1 LQMVSPAELERYE
14 TEQFRI
20 EAEAEAIAMR
30 TEAEYL
36 ARRQLQKNAKA
47 PNTNKRSHM
56 LSGLG
61 RAVEP
66 SARARGRSRGRR
78 GRGRGRSRG
87 LMLSFRQLTDDMDEE
102 LVDIEPTAFKRPTE
116 NIRQPMQISPG
127 VVRSAFVANS
137 ALSVSPVL
145 QTFSTSYPQQEHS
158 DLSELEDEE
167 DVTLAGRAAKSIT
180 SATMQS
186 CDLPAPTIEVEGEDD
201 SKDYL
206 YNRPRGMESISSS
219 QLLPVTATISPSTDE
234 FLQAVSIVAPSSV
247 RDSSPSATVSLTAV
261 DVSQHTTHSS
271 DGSPI
276 AVSDSDDALH
286 AQPPPPSHEI
296 NEDMNNDIIHMHTTH
311 SDPQS
316 LEHENNDCADADGA
330 EEYVVEAIIEHFQED
345 GKMYYLVKWEGY
357 EDSHDWLPE
366 EDLDGAADLVA
377 EYKERVGGKNKRV
390 KIR

>member
-1 LQMVSPAELERYE
+1 MVSPAELERYE

-36 ARRQLQKNAKA
+36 ACRQLQKNAKA
-47 PNTNKRSHM
+47 PNTNKRSRM
-56 LSGLG
+56 LSGLR

-66 SARARGRSRGRR
+66 SARGKGRSIGRQ
-78 GRGRGRSRG
+78 GKGRGRSGG

-102 LVDIEPTAFKRPTE
+102 LVDIEPTAFKSPTE

-137 ALSVSPVL
+137 ALSV
-145 QTFSTSYPQQEHS
+145 
-158 DLSELEDEE
+158 
-167 DVTLAGRAAKSIT
+167 
-180 SATMQS
+180 
-186 CDLPAPTIEVEGEDD
+186 
-201 SKDYL
+201 
-206 YNRPRGMESISSS
+206 RG
-219 QLLPVTATISPSTDE
+219 
-234 FLQAVSIVAPSSV
+234 
-247 RDSSPSATVSLTAV
+247 SSPSATVSLTAV
-261 DVSQHTTHSS
+261 DVSQHTTPSS

-276 AVSDSDDALH
+276 AVSDTDDVVP
-286 AQPPPPSHEI
+286 AQPPPPSHEF
-296 NEDMNNDIIHMHTTH
+296 NEDMNNYIIHMHTTH

-316 LEHENNDCADADGA
+316 LQHENNDNADADGA

-345 GKMYYLVKWEGY
+345 GEVYYLVKWDGY
-357 EDSHDWLPE
+357 EDSYDWLLE